1 MENMYINVW
10 EVVGLNQ
17 VSANALALKELINL
31 ERMRI
36 CLKGFVRKI
45 GTFPSF
51 FISLTRSCK
60 GYTNFWR
67 DISRGTKSRQ
77 KLGQDGSGTGQDG
90 HKIRAGSGRP
100 IPNFPQIF
108 LTFLPLKTWESWKKS

>member
-1 MENMYINVW
+1 MYINVW

-51 FISLTRSCK
+51 FIWLTRSCK

-67 DISRGTKSRQ
+67 DISRGIKSRQ

-90 HKIRAGSGRP
+90 RS
-100 IPNFPQIF
+100 
-108 LTFLPLKTWESWKKS
+108 